1 MMKKSFFAVF
11 LLVFSLFALPACAGL
26 KAVASGAGGL
36 IPSLPVGIPYG
47 GTGETTTQYYEDVS
61 GITNASL
68 CGESS
73 PPSWCSG
80 SEIGAWINAA
90 IAHIGSKG
98 GTVIIDPFGAPYA
111 QTTQVN
117 IPLGIIINGQGSEV
131 RWAATSG
138 APYVFTS
145 ATWVP
150 STSLTMWEILNL
162 KINHAAGSGDGNTAI
177 AIYAG
182 GDPSSTLSPAANY
195 GMMAKLENVDVR
207 GFGKAYSYGN
217 NVWSTSFNNIRLH
230 NNAIGINVPSGT
242 SNSGELIKVTNSVI
256 HDNTV
261 GLSANDD
268 NQNWAFTNV
277 SWDYNGN
284 AISGTSITAQFD
296 TNHFEQATASACP
309 ISLTSNANLNFVNT
323 FLAQTGGAAANGYVC
338 MLGTD
343 TTFNHVSMTNSMIG
357 GTVWPTYVV
366 YTNASTGIIENYAST
381 IYLNAAHVLP
391 LSDSAT
397 TSYGEYAGVSTLWTT
412 GLAEAKQGFKI
423 NGANAIRFPT
433 NDNTAGNTVAVGP
446 SACAGQTG
454 AAAAYR
460 NTCLGAQSMGNGN
473 TMTTAAVQDT
483 AIGWRAMAATTS
495 GSNNTALGYLSAG
508 GLTTGTNNMAVGS
521 NTDQSNQSGTNNTA
535 VGAFASVGVASNS
548 HSNDT
553 AMGANALFAVTT
565 GGTNSAFGSSAGS
578 KITTGSGNLIEGFNV
593 ASTTLQTG
601 SNNILFGVDA
611 TTDAAA
617 AGTSN
622 TVLIKG
628 TGTAVV
634 SATGTNSS
642 TIGPAI
648 TLGGQTTAPAFTS
661 GGTKFTISGCSA
673 GTTIGGASVGSFVSG
688 TTGVCTATVTINGA
702 TGLTATNGWSCWS
715 SDETTGNLFRQ
726 TSSTATTATFSGTT
740 VTNDVVAFGC
750 VGY

>member
-1 MMKKSFFAVF
+1 MKNHAFAFF
-11 LLVFSLFALPACAGL
+11 LFCFMSATLPACAAL
-26 KAVASGAGGL
+26 KGTQGGAGGL
-36 IPSLPVGIPYG
+36 IPSLPVGVPYG

-73 PPSWCSG
+73 PPSWCAG

-90 IAHIGSKG
+90 IAHIGAKG
-98 GTVIIDPFGAPYA
+98 GTVVIDPFGVPYA
-111 QTTQVN
+111 QTTQVT

-138 APYVFTS
+138 TPYVFTS

-162 KINHAAGSGDGNTAI
+162 KINHTAGSGDGNTAI

-182 GDPSSTLSPAANY
+182 GDPSSTITPSANY

-217 NVWSTSFNNIRLH
+217 NTWSTSFNNIRFH
-230 NNAIGINVPSGT
+230 NNAVGINVPSGT

-256 HDNTV
+256 HDNTI
-261 GLSANDD
+261 GLSAGDY

-284 AISGTSITAQFD
+284 AISGTGITAQFD
-296 TNHFEQATASACP
+296 TNHFEQNATGACP
-309 ISLTSNANLNFVNT
+309 ISLSSNSNLNFVNT

-338 MLGTD
+338 MLGTG
-343 TTFNHVSMTNSMIG
+343 TTFNHVSMTNSMVG
-357 GTVWPTYVV
+357 GSVWPTYVV

-381 IYLNAAHVLP
+381 IYLNASHVLP

-412 GLAEAKQGFKI
+412 GIAEAKQGFKI
-423 NGANAIRFPT
+423 NGLNGLTYPS
-433 NDNTAGNTVAVGP
+433 NDSTAGNTVAVGP
-446 SACAGQTG
+446 SACGGQTG
-454 AAAAYR
+454 SSAAYR
-460 NTCLGAQSMGNGN
+460 NTCVGGQSMGNGN
-473 TMTTAAVQDT
+473 TMTTGAVQNT
-483 AIGWRAMAATTS
+483 AIGWRALAVISSGGNNTGLGYIAGGGITT
-495 GSNNTALGYLSAG
+495 GSNN
-508 GLTTGTNNMAVGS
+508 MAIGS
-521 NTDQSNQSGTNNTA
+521 NTDQSNQTGTNNTA
-535 VGAFASVGVASNS
+535 VGAFAATGVASNS

-553 AMGANALFAVTT
+553 ALGEAALNAVTT
-565 GGTNSAFGSSAGS
+565 GNTNTAIGSQAGN
-578 KITTGSGNLIEGFNV
+578 KVTTGAGNTLLGYGV
-593 ASTTLQTG
+593 GSTTLTTG
-601 SNNILFGVDA
+601 ANNIIIGVDTSA
-611 TTDAAA
+611 DTAAN
-617 AGTSN
+617 GTNN
-622 TVLIKG
+622 TALIKG
-628 TGTAVV
+628 TGTAVL
-634 SATGTNSS
+634 SATGTNSA

-648 TLGGQTTAPAFTS
+648 TLGGQTIAPAFTS
-661 GGTKFTISGCSA
+661 AGTKFTISGCSA
-673 GTTIGGASVGSFVSG
+673 GTTIGGAAAGSFVSG
-688 TTGVCTATVTINGA
+688 TTGVCTVTVTINGA

-726 TSSTATTATFSGTT
+726 TSSTATTAIFSGTT
-740 VTNDVVAFGC
+740 VTNDVVTFGC